1 MARKVKWV
9 EGHTKVNS
17 LSVML
22 QKFKGTGFLIR
33 WAFMGPSRALSGSRD
48 ATGPRLTALPT
59 PAAQP
64 PVLFP

>member
-1 MARKVKWV
+1 MERKVKWV

-22 QKFKGTGFLIR
+22 QKVKGTGSLIR
-33 WAFMGPSRALSGSRD
+33 WAFMGPSRALPGSRD
-48 ATGPRLTALPT
+48 ATGSRFTALPT
-59 PAAQP
+59 PAAQL